1 MYCIDLTVITCSKL
15 HKLYRCTVSEI
26 SKLHVLYRCTYQ
38 KSVSYIFCIV
48 LTDSEYL
55 LYIYMYV
62 KLFYNRNYMTL
73 YMYYKLL
80 V

>member
-38 KSVSYIFCIV
+38 DSVSYIFYIV

-55 LYIYMYV
+55 LYMYV
-62 KLFYNRNYMTL
+62 KLFYNRNNMTL
-73 YMYYKLL
+73 YYKLL